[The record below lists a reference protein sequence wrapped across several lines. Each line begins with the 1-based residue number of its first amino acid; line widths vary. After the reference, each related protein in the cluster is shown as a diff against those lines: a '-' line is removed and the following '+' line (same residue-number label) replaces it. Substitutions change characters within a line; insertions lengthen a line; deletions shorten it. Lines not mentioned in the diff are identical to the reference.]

1 MSRSLRVFPLVGLL
15 VLTAAKPQA
24 QVRIA
29 TYNIRYDN
37 PADGI
42 HAWENRKAHVASLI
56 RFHKIDIVCIQEA
69 LIQQVRY
76 LKEQLAGFE
85 YCGVGRDDGREEG
98 EFSSIF
104 YNTNRF
110 EILETNTIWLSPT
123 PSVVSE
129 GWDAAI
135 VRIMTWVHFRDK
147 QSGKQFYVFNTHF
160 DHVGVVARKE
170 SAHLV
175 RKFIRRIAGN
185 RSAILAGDFDSTEND
200 DPYKIITRQDGAAGL
215 ALKDAKMISRTPRI
229 RQDLQRFRSE
239 AGHHRRSD
247 RLHFRHRGHWS
258 TPSRNTF
265 GNAGGRVL
273 VRSLS
278 RVCGDRV
285 LAIARAGKCVPV

>member
-200 DPYKIITRQDGAAGL
+200 DPYKIITHQDGAAGL
-215 ALKDAKMISRTPRI
+215 ALKDAKMISRTP
-229 RQDLQRFRSE
+229 
-239 AGHHRRSD
+239 HHGSD
-247 RLHFRHRGHWS
+247 K
-258 TPSRNTF
+258 TF
-265 GNAGGRVL
+265 SGFDPKQGII
-273 VRSLS
+273 
-278 RVCGDRV
+278 GDRIDYIFVTEDIGV
-285 LAIARAGKCVPV
+285 LRHAILSEMREEGFLSDHFPVFAEIEFSR